1 MTEVLG
7 SVPGLASYAL
17 VATRDGMFA
26 VMVCRDEASAIEVN
40 RRAAAWLQAHISG
53 FGAEAPDVWAGP
65 VTVSIP
71 CDGMT
76 GPTKFPA
83 TEGAKQ

>member
-1 MTEVLG
+1 MTELLR
-7 SVPGLASYAL
+7 SVPGLVHYEL
-17 VATRDGMFA
+17 VHTREGIFA

-40 RRAAAWLQAHISG
+40 RRAAAWLQAHIPG
-53 FGAEAPDVWAGP
+53 FGVEAPDVWAGP
-65 VTVSIP
+65 VTVSIS